1 MTNAE
6 FVGYACFA
14 IGAIVLILGV
24 MTGLTTSVKANAE
37 AAKRKIDEAQQELA
51 TAAQPGV
58 SAAGATA
65 QASSAL
71 DEAQEIISALPEHLR
86 FAGLLIVIG
95 TILIGVATVQFG
107 GVSLF

>member
-14 IGAIVLILGV
+14 IGAIVLLLGV
-24 MTGLTTSVKANAE
+24 AAGLTTSVKANAE
-37 AAKRKIDEAQQELA
+37 AAKQKIDDAKQELA
-51 TAAQPGV
+51 AASQPGV
-58 SAAGATA
+58 AAAGAAA

-86 FAGLLIVIG
+86 FAGLLILVG